1 MVNHTVAAHVYSPR
15 APRYEVPISVLYR
28 TAGES
33 TWLEGRT
40 VNISTSGVLVSADR
54 VMAPQ
59 TPIELLL
66 NIPPHATTPFAGT
79 TICRG
84 RIVRALGTGDRGSGI
99 GDRGPA
105 FAAAILEY
113 ETSNVIDPRRI

>member
-1 MVNHTVAAHVYSPR
+1 MVNHTVAAHVYCPR

-66 NIPPHATTPFAGT
+66 NIPPDATTPFAGT

-84 RIVRALGTGDRGSGI
+84 RIVRALGPSALASR
-99 GDRGPA
+99 PA